1 MISIIGAGRVGS
13 TIAQQLVL
21 RGLDD
26 LHLIDIVEGLAKG
39 QALDLSQMAS
49 GSNSDIT
56 ITGSDDYRSLN
67 GSDLII
73 VPAGF
78 ARTPDMTR
86 LDLLSKNREIIKY
99 ASQKIKEF
107 APAAMVLMVTNP
119 VDIMTYLALKIT
131 RFPRERVFG
140 MGGLLDSLRFKTV
153 ISSMLGISR
162 GSLDTL
168 VIGEHGEN
176 MVPLDRFSSSNGIPI
191 RDLISKKGLEDAV
204 LETRKSAAQ
213 VISLKGATI
222 FAPSQAVATMVEA
235 VVSDKKSL
243 IPTSVLLE
251 GEFGVNDICIGVPA
265 ILGAGGVERIIE
277 LELDVSE
284 REQFAKGQATLTKAI
299 GEMTI

>member
-13 TIAQQLVL
+13 TIALQLVL
-21 RGLDD
+21 REVDD
-26 LHLIDIVEGLAKG
+26 LHLIDVVEGLAKG

-49 GSNSDIT
+49 GSDSDIK
-56 ITGSDDYRSLN
+56 ITGSDNYGSLN

-73 VPAGF
+73 IPAGF

-86 LDLLSKNREIIKY
+86 LDLLSKNQEIVKY

-107 APAAMVLMVTNP
+107 APSAMVLIVTNP
-119 VDIMTYLALKIT
+119 VDVMTYLALKIT
-131 RFPRERVFG
+131 GFPRERVFG
-140 MGGLLDSLRFKTV
+140 MGGLLDSLRFKNV
-153 ISSMLGISR
+153 ISSILGISYR
-162 GSLDTL
+162 SVDTL

-191 RDLISKKGLEDAV
+191 RALISKKELEDAV

-213 VISLKGATI
+213 VISLKGATT

-251 GEFGVNDICIGVPA
+251 GEFGVSDICMGVPA

-284 REQFAKGQATLTKAI
+284 REQFAKGQASLIKAI
-299 GEMTI
+299 GEMAI

>member
-13 TIAQQLVL
+13 TIALQLVL
-21 RGLDD
+21 REVDD
-26 LHLIDIVEGLAKG
+26 LHLIDVVEGLAKG

-49 GSNSDIT
+49 GSDSDIK
-56 ITGSDDYRSLN
+56 ITGSDNYGSLN

-73 VPAGF
+73 IPAGF

-86 LDLLSKNREIIKY
+86 LDLLSKNQEIVKY

-107 APAAMVLMVTNP
+107 APSAIVLIVTNP
-119 VDIMTYLALKIT
+119 VDVMTYLALKIT
-131 RFPRERVFG
+131 GFPRERVFG

-153 ISSMLGISR
+153 ISSILGISYR
-162 GSLDTL
+162 SVDTL

-191 RDLISKKGLEDAV
+191 RALISKQELEDAV

-213 VISLKGATI
+213 VISLKGATT

-251 GEFGVNDICIGVPA
+251 GEFGVSDICMGVPA
-265 ILGAGGVERIIE
+265 ILGTGGVERIIE

-284 REQFAKGQATLTKAI
+284 REQFAKGQASLIKAI
-299 GEMTI
+299 GEMAI

>member
-13 TIAQQLVL
+13 TIALQLVL
-21 RGLDD
+21 REVDD
-26 LHLIDIVEGLAKG
+26 LHLIDVVEGLAKG

-49 GSNSDIT
+49 GSDSDIK
-56 ITGSDDYRSLN
+56 ITGSDNYGSLN

-73 VPAGF
+73 IPAGF

-86 LDLLSKNREIIKY
+86 LDLLSKNQEIVKY

-107 APAAMVLMVTNP
+107 APSAIVLIVTNP
-119 VDIMTYLALKIT
+119 VDVMTYLALKIT
-131 RFPRERVFG
+131 GFPRERVFG

-153 ISSMLGISR
+153 ISSILGISYR
-162 GSLDTL
+162 SVATL

-191 RDLISKKGLEDAV
+191 RALISKKELEDAV

-213 VISLKGATI
+213 VISLKGATT

-251 GEFGVNDICIGVPA
+251 GEFGVSDICMGVPA
-265 ILGAGGVERIIE
+265 ILGTGGVERIIE

-284 REQFAKGQATLTKAI
+284 REQFAKGQASLIKAI
-299 GEMTI
+299 GEMAI